1 MDDILLVQMPE
12 WTRISKATVRAV
24 LRACSGA
31 CNSKFKV
38 LLRGSARDV
47 TNINTESKRAS

>member
-12 WTRISKATVRAV
+12 WTRISKAVMAV
-24 LRACSGA
+24 LRARSGA
-31 CNSKFKV
+31 CNRKFKV